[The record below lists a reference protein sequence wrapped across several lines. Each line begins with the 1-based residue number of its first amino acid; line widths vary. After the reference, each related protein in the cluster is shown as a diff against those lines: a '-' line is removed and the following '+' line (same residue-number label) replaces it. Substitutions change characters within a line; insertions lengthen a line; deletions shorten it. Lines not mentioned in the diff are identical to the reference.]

1 MAKSMT
7 GFGRAEAADERRSIA
22 VEIKAVNHR
31 FSDITVKMPR
41 RYSFSEETVKALVK
55 TVAPRGKVDVSINVS
70 DVSGSDTSI
79 NLNLPLAKQYYE
91 KLRELKNELPGLYGD
106 ISLQLISGM
115 PDVLKGEPE
124 IDDEEV
130 FLATLSSAVKA
141 AGDNFLKMKSTEG
154 EKLVAD
160 IIAHGDIIEAT
171 VKEISEYAPQVV
183 AKYKNKMTERIREL
197 LGGEAAIP
205 EERILTEAAIFAD
218 KSDITEEITRLRSH
232 ISQLHKICAD
242 TSQPIG
248 KTLDF
253 LAQEMNREANTIG
266 SKANDINI
274 TGKVLIL
281 KTEIEKIREQIQ
293 NIE

>member
-31 FSDITVKMPR
+31 FSDISVKMPR
-41 RYSFSEETVKALVK
+41 RYSFAEETVKALVK
-55 TVAPRGKVDVSINVS
+55 GFAPRGKVDVSVNIS
-70 DVSGSDTSI
+70 AVSGDDTSI
-79 NLNLPLAKQYYE
+79 NLNLALARQYYE
-91 KLRELKNELPGLYGD
+91 RLQELKDELPGLAGE
-106 ISLQLISGM
+106 ISLSLISGM

-124 IDDEEV
+124 IDDEDV
-130 FLATLSSAVKA
+130 FVATLSSAVNA
-141 AGDNFLKMKSTEG
+141 AGASFLKMKETEG

-160 IIAHGDIIEAT
+160 ILAHGAVIEF
-171 VKEISEYAPQVV
+171 VVNEISVYAPEVV
-183 AKYKNKMTERIREL
+183 EKYKNKMTERIREL

-218 KSDITEEITRLRSH
+218 KSDITEELTRLRSH
-232 ISQLHKICAD
+232 ISQLRKITAD
-242 TSQPIG
+242 SSQPVG

-274 TGKVLIL
+274 TSKVLIL

>member
-7 GFGRAEAADERRSIA
+7 GFGRAEASDERRSIA

-31 FSDITVKMPR
+31 FSDISVKMPR
-41 RYSFSEETVKALVK
+41 RYSFSEEAVKALVK
-55 TVAPRGKVDVSINVS
+55 GFAPRGKVDVSVNVS
-70 DVSGSDTSI
+70 TVDEGDTSI
-79 NLNLPLAKQYYE
+79 NLNLPLAKQYYVR
-91 KLRELKNELPGLYGD
+91 LSELKAGLPGIGGD
-106 ISLQLISGM
+106 ITLQLISGM

-124 IDDEEV
+124 IADEDV
-130 FLATLSSAVKA
+130 FLATLSSAVNA
-141 AGDNFLKMKSTEG
+141 AGESFLRMKEAEG
-154 EKLVAD
+154 EKLVSD
-160 IIAHGDIIEAT
+160 ILAHGAVIEET
-171 VKEISEYAPQVV
+171 VNEISVYAPEVV
-183 AKYKNKMTERIREL
+183 EKYKNKMTERIREL

-232 ISQLHKICAD
+232 ISQLRRITAD
-242 TSQPIG
+242 KSQPIG

-274 TGKVLIL
+274 TNKVLIL

>member
-7 GFGRAEAADERRSIA
+7 GFGRGEASDDRRSIA

-31 FSDITVKMPR
+31 FSDINVKMPR
-41 RYSFSEETVKALVK
+41 RYSFSEETVKSLVK
-55 TVAPRGKVDVSINVS
+55 GFAPRGKVDVSLNITS
-70 DVSGSDTSI
+70 TGGDDTSI

-91 KLRELKNELPGLYGD
+91 KLTQLKSAFPGLAGEVSV
-106 ISLQLISGM
+106 SLLSGM

-124 IDDEEV
+124 IEDEEV
-130 FLATLSSAVKA
+130 FLETLSRAVKE
-141 AGDNFLKMKSTEG
+141 AGESLTRMKETEG
-154 EKLVAD
+154 EKLIAD
-160 IIAHGDIIEAT
+160 ILKHGSVIEGL
-171 VKEISEYAPQVV
+171 VNEISEYAPEVV
-183 AKYKNKMTERIREL
+183 EKYKNKMTERIREL
-197 LGGEAAIP
+197 LGGDAAVP

-218 KSDITEEITRLRSH
+218 RSDITEELTRLRSH
-232 ISQLHKICAD
+232 IAQLRKITSD
-242 TSQPIG
+242 SSQPVG

-274 TGKVLIL
+274 TNSVLIL

>member
-7 GFGRAEAADERRSIA
+7 GFGRAEASDGRRSIA

-31 FSDITVKMPR
+31 FSDISVKMPR

-55 TVAPRGKVDVSINVS
+55 VYAPRGKVDVSINVS
-70 DVSGSDTSI
+70 TADEGDTSI
-79 NLNLPLAKQYYE
+79 NLNLPLAKQYYDR
-91 KLRELKNELPGLYGD
+91 LTELKNGLPGIGGD
-106 ISLQLISGM
+106 VTLQLISGM

-124 IDDEEV
+124 IADEDV
-130 FLATLSSAVKA
+130 FLATLSEAVKA
-141 AGDNFLKMKSTEG
+141 AGENLLKMKETEG
-154 EKLVAD
+154 EKLIAD
-160 IIAHGDIIEAT
+160 ILAHGAVIEHT
-171 VKEISEYAPQVV
+171 VDEISVFAPQVV
-183 AKYKNKMTERIREL
+183 EKYKNKMTERIQEL
-197 LGGEAAIP
+197 LGGDAAIP

-218 KSDITEEITRLRSH
+218 RSDITEEMTRLRSH
-232 ISQLHKICAD
+232 ISQLRKITSD
-242 TSQPIG
+242 HSQPIG

-274 TGKVLIL
+274 TNKVLIL

>member
-7 GFGRAEAADERRSIA
+7 GFGRAEAADERRNIA

-41 RYSFSEETVKALVK
+41 RYSFAEENVKSIIK
-55 TVAPRGKVDVSINVS
+55 GFAPRGKVDVSINVTS
-70 DVSGSDTSI
+70 VSGEDTNI
-79 NLNLPLAKQYYE
+79 NLNLPLAMKYYD
-91 KLRELKNELPGLYGD
+91 KLSELKSALPGLSGE
-106 ISLQLISGM
+106 ISLGLLSNM

-130 FLATLSSAVKA
+130 FMATLCNAVNA
-141 AGDNFLKMKSTEG
+141 AGESFLKMKEVEG
-154 EKLVAD
+154 EKLIAD
-160 IIAHGDIIEAT
+160 ILVHGEIIEKT
-171 VKEISEYAPQVV
+171 VDEISVYAPDVV
-183 AKYKNKMTERIREL
+183 EKYKNKMTERLKEL
-197 LGGEAAIP
+197 LGDAAAVP

-218 KSDITEEITRLRSH
+218 KSDITEELTRLRSH
-232 ISQLHKICAD
+232 ISQLRSITSEH
-242 TSQPIG
+242 SQPVG

-274 TGKVLIL
+274 TNKVLVL